1 MNKMQFLKDAQPF
14 ETLKPYFIPAIYHRI
29 LDGRKKVY
37 QLSISMDGVEKVI
50 KKSAKPFEHAS
61 FNKVITGAVK
71 RMEKLFAPDQLNLEV
86 IIYNKPSLH
95 QLDLSFELVNKNL
108 FKIGNEDYFASI
120 MCEYSY
126 SKMNTVTYYPI
137 IYRQTCL
144 NGQVSV
150 MSKNFTETIST
161 DKIFDIGCDWS
172 KCTFETYQR
181 KLKDYYEILK
191 NDDDILIDET
201 SGSFESMAIRKME
214 RVLKITIISKKPESL
229 REFDSTYN
237 PEILPYAKN
246 ILLENI
252 ETLGLNQFAVWNAI
266 TEFASQERDVNKR
279 NQMFLNAGKFLSNEV
294 EKALNKRDKEWAEN
308 LVWNEILRIAKK

>member
-1 MNKMQFLKDAQPF
+1 MKFIQDTQSF
-14 ETLKPYFIPAIYHRI
+14 EALKPYFIPAIYHRI
-29 LDGRKKVY
+29 LEGRKKVY

-50 KKSAKPFEHAS
+50 KKSAKTFEHAS

-71 RMEKLFAPDQLNLEV
+71 RMEKLFAPDHLNLEV
-86 IIYNKPSLH
+86 IIYKKPSYH
-95 QLDLSFELVNKNL
+95 QLDLSFELVNTNL

-137 IYRQTCL
+137 IYRQVCS
-144 NGQVSV
+144 NGMVSV

-161 DKIFDIGCDWS
+161 DKIFDIGCEWS

-181 KLKDYYEILK
+181 KLNDYFEILQYG
-191 NDDDILIDET
+191 DDGLFDET
-201 SGSFESMAIRKME
+201 TGSFESKAIQKME
-214 RVLKITIISKKPESL
+214 RVLKISIIPKNIEVL
-229 REFDSTYN
+229 REFDSN
-237 PEILPYAKN
+237 HNAESILSD
-246 ILLENI
+246 NI
-252 ETLGLNQFAVWNAI
+252 ETLGYNEFAVWNAI
-266 TEFASQERDVNKR
+266 TDFASRERDVTKR

-294 EKALNKRDKEWAEN
+294 EKTLNKRDQKWAEN

>member
-1 MNKMQFLKDAQPF
+1 MKFIQDTQSF
-14 ETLKPYFIPAIYHRI
+14 EALKPYFIPAIYHRI
-29 LDGRKKVY
+29 LEGRKKVY

-71 RMEKLFAPDQLNLEV
+71 RMEKLFAPDHLNLEV
-86 IIYNKPSLH
+86 IIYKKPSYH
-95 QLDLSFELVNKNL
+95 QLDLSFELVNTNL

-137 IYRQTCL
+137 IYRQVCS
-144 NGQVSV
+144 NGMVSV

-161 DKIFDIGCDWS
+161 DKIFDIGCEWS

-181 KLKDYYEILK
+181 KLKEYFEILQFGGRQGRLI
-191 NDDDILIDET
+191 DTEEDDI
-201 SGSFESMAIRKME
+201 SFEMNAIRKME
-214 RVLKITIISKKPESL
+214 RVLKINIQPQNSDVI
-229 REFDSTYN
+229 REFDSSHN
-237 PEILPYAKN
+237 AEN

-252 ETLGLNQFAVWNAI
+252 HTLGQNQFAVWNAI
-266 TEFASQERDVNKR
+266 TDFASRERDVNMR

-294 EKALNKRDKEWAEN
+294 EKTLNKRDQVWSEN